1 MSEPVK
7 LRAHNQAHCKDCS
20 LAPLC
25 LPLSLNLED
34 MDALDE
40 IVKRGRPLKKG
51 EFLFRQ
57 GDTFGSVYAVRSG
70 ALKTFSLSDS
80 GEEQI
85 TGFHLPSELVGLS
98 GMDTEAYPVSAQ
110 ALETTSVCEI
120 PFERLD
126 ELALQLPQLR
136 RQLMRVMSREIRDD
150 QQMMLLLSKKT
161 ADERIATFLVN
172 LSARFRARGFSPN
185 QFRLSMSRNEI
196 GNYLGLAVETVSRVF
211 TVIDFPKP
219 GVIFRDITPLYQSPR
234 AMRVIADSFI
244 ERYVEADFTHIGA
257 MDARGFLIGS
267 VLAHQL
273 NKPLILFRKQGKLPA
288 DVIAEGYQTEYG
300 EAFLEAHA
308 DSLCEGDSLLIVD
321 DLIATGGTLIAAA
334 NLARRMGATVFE
346 AAAIIDLPELGGSKR
361 LNDIGI
367 STFSLTEFSL
377 TE

>member
-1 MSEPVK
+1 MSGSIK
-7 LRAHNQAHCKDCS
+7 LHTPHQAHCKDCS
-20 LAPLC
+20 LATLC
-25 LPLSLNLED
+25 LPLSLNMED
-34 MDALDE
+34 MNALDE

-57 GDTFGSVYAVRSG
+57 SDVFDSVFAVRSG

-98 GMDTEAYPVSAQ
+98 GMDTETYPVSAQ

-126 ELALQLPQLR
+126 ELSILLPQLR

-185 QFRLSMSRNEI
+185 QFRLAMSRNEI

-211 TVIDFPKP
+211 TRF
-219 GVIFRDITPLYQSPR
+219 QQN
-234 AMRVIADSFI
+234 
-244 ERYVEADFTHIGA
+244 
-257 MDARGFLIGS
+257 
-267 VLAHQL
+267 QL
-273 NKPLILFRKQGKLPA
+273 LE
-288 DVIAEGYQTEYG
+288 AEGKSVHILDPIE
-300 EAFLEAHA
+300 
-308 DSLCEGDSLLIVD
+308 LCAL
-321 DLIATGGTLIAAA
+321 AGG
-334 NLARRMGATVFE
+334 NLDG
-346 AAAIIDLPELGGSKR
+346 
-361 LNDIGI
+361 
-367 STFSLTEFSL
+367 
-377 TE
+377 